1 MPKDATTKLLLVGS
15 LVVLAA
21 CKQSSNPAADAEP
34 SGKVAVGSVT
44 GDERPSA
51 AAIAREPAARVMTI
65 NEAAALATGDRQSIL
80 GTPLLVTATV
90 SETQQGPPGFESKAI
105 VHFVSPK
112 RPARAIVDLVAPA
125 FVLPAVGSTVILLCN
140 DGVHWRG
147 DVAFVQFQGCTQR

>member
-1 MPKDATTKLLLVGS
+1 MPKDATNKLLLVGS

-105 VHFVSPK
+105 VNFVSRKTPV
-112 RPARAIVDLVAPA
+112 RAVVELAAPSYPVPAL
-125 FVLPAVGSTVILLCN
+125 GSTVILLCN
-140 DGVHWRG
+140 DGVHSTV
-147 DVAFVQFQGCTQR
+147 DVPFVQFQGCTQR